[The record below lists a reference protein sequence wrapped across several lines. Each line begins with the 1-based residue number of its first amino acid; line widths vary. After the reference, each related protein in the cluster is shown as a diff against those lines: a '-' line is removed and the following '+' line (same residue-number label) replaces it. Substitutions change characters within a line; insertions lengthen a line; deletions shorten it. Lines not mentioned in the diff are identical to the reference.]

1 MINTDGCDRSRD
13 INPGPAGRIAY
24 LMIVDSDPVAHVG
37 ITHMLSGNS
46 SLAIGACAR
55 TWREALAAARV
66 TKPDLALAGLRPP
79 DRAVRQLRDSV
90 PAIKLVL
97 FASETALR
105 GPTVASADAIIPRD
119 MGASG
124 LADVLSRVIQGE
136 QVLDIVARN
145 GITSN
150 RQDLHGLSRREYDI
164 LRRVATGETN
174 AEIAQVLGL
183 ATNTVKTYFQR
194 ALEKLGARNRVE
206 AVTYAREIGLL

>member
-136 QVLDIVARN
+136 QVLDIGVRN

-150 RQDLHGLSRREYDI
+150 RQCPGKARRQESGGGGDLRQGDRAA
-164 LRRVATGETN
+164 VATAPRG
-174 AEIAQVLGL
+174 GHHDG
-183 ATNTVKTYFQR
+183 
-194 ALEKLGARNRVE
+194 GA
-206 AVTYAREIGLL
+206 G